1 MFVTDNKQITKGSI
15 DVWLYEKLC
24 QGSNRIG
31 VGAFDSPPVSF
42 ERPLFFTTA
51 LFASPSRAHRKVALQ
66 APPMVAILLLDLLAE
81 VCKWLFL
88 LAAFAFHE
96 RA

>member
-1 MFVTDNKQITKGSI
+1 MC
-15 DVWLYEKLC
+15 WLYDKLC
-24 QGSNRIG
+24 QGNNHIG
-31 VGAFDSPPVSF
+31 VRALDSPPVSF
-42 ERPLFFTTA
+42 ERPLFLTTL
-51 LFASPSRAHRKVALQ
+51 LFASPSRAHRIVALQ
-66 APPMVAILLLDLLAE
+66 APPMVAMILLDRLAE